1 MPTEATSILGRMILL
16 LGILLVV
23 AGLILVYGARL
34 PGFPGRL
41 PGDISIRRGGFH
53 FYFPLGTCILL
64 SLLLTFLLSLIS
76 WLRR

>member
-1 MPTEATSILGRMILL
+1 MPTDATPILGRTILV
-16 LGILLVV
+16 LGILLVL
-23 AGLILVYGARL
+23 AGLFLLSGARL

-53 FYFPLGTCILL
+53 FYLPLGTCILL
-64 SLLLTFLLSLIS
+64 SLLLTFLLSLSS